1 MARAVTDSIA
11 FQVHDVFAAMRAQSP
26 SGFGRLFV
34 DGGPSQNHFL
44 MQCVADMLQHPV
56 IQRDAP
62 EASALGAAYLAG
74 LALGVWS
81 DLDAI
86 AALNSNGNTI
96 APSASENSQRLSVW
110 RDAIARSTLPVTS
123 GNGE

>member
-1 MARAVTDSIA
+1 M
-11 FQVHDVFAAMRAQSP
+11 
-26 SGFGRLFV
+26 
-34 DGGPSQNHFL
+34 DGGPSQNRFL
-44 MQCVADMLQHPV
+44 MQCVANMLEHPV

-74 LALGVWS
+74 LALGFWS
-81 DLDAI
+81 DLTAI
-86 AALNSNGNTI
+86 AALASQGNTI
-96 APSASENSQRLSVW
+96 TPANGESRQRLGIW

>member
-1 MARAVTDSIA
+1 
-11 FQVHDVFAAMRAQSP
+11 MRAQSP

-34 DGGPSQNHFL
+34 DGGPSQNRFL
-44 MQCVADMLQHPV
+44 MQCVADMLEQPV

-74 LALGVWS
+74 LSLGFWN
-81 DLDAI
+81 DLKTVADLA
-86 AALNSNGNTI
+86 SQGNTI
-96 APSASENSQRLSVW
+96 APANSESRQQLGIW

-123 GNGE
+123 RNGE